1 MNKIGFF
8 RNKDSI
14 YFVIIIFLF
23 IAGYAFFFTSRLWMP
38 PGSDVRYLT
47 NLNEDVNWGN
57 RTIQIIRWD
66 YCDESKTMEVELDVE
81 NSEFDGKNSYD
92 FEALEYGGKELK
104 IKKIVEEADWI
115 VIQISELPKRWS
127 EVSLR
132 MFVAGTDSDKL
143 KLYTNIK
150 AVNKVEQVVEKDI
163 NGYRVGRLEAEI
175 LNYQNEVADKNK
187 EISELTAEIEN
198 IQAEISRLEESKTYQ
213 TEIQIEA
220 TNEKISDA
228 NTKLISNQEKIMDLQ
243 EEIEEINK
251 RIEMVQLQI
260 NEVLGSD

>member
-1 MNKIGFF
+1 MNKVGFF

-23 IAGYAFFFTSRLWMP
+23 IAGYLFFFTSRLWMP

-47 NLNEDVNWGN
+47 NINEDVNWGS
-57 RTIQIIRWD
+57 RTVRIIRWD
-66 YCDESKTMEVELDVE
+66 YCDENKIMEVELDVE
-81 NSEFDGKNSYD
+81 NSEYDGKNSYD

-115 VIQISELPKRWS
+115 VIQISELPKKWS

-132 MFVAGTDSDKL
+132 MFVAGTDEDRL

-150 AVNKVEQVVEKDI
+150 AVNKVEKIVEKDI
-163 NGYRVGRLEAEI
+163 NGYRAGRFEAEI
-175 LNYQNEVADKNK
+175 INYQAEIDSKNK
-187 EISELTAEIEN
+187 EISELTTEIEN
-198 IQAEISRLEESKTYQ
+198 IQAEIARLESSKTYQ

-220 TNEKISDA
+220 TNEKISEA
-228 NTKLISNQEKIMDLQ
+228 NVKMVSNQEEIVTLQ
-243 EEIEEINK
+243 EEIAEINK

-260 NEVLGSD
+260 NEVLSSD

>member
-1 MNKIGFF
+1 MNKVGFF

-47 NLNEDVNWGN
+47 NLNEDVKWGN
-57 RTIQIIRWD
+57 RTVKIIRWD
-66 YCDESKTMEVELDVE
+66 YCDKSKTMEVELDVE
-81 NSEFDGKNSYD
+81 NTEYDGKNSYD

-104 IKKIVEEADWI
+104 IKKIVEEADWL
-115 VIQISELPKRWS
+115 VIQISDLPKRWS

-132 MFVAGTDSDKL
+132 MFVAGTDEDRL

-150 AVNKVEQVVEKDI
+150 AVNKVENIVEKDI
-163 NGYRVGRLEAEI
+163 NGYRVGRFETEI
-175 LNYQNEVADKNK
+175 LNYQNEVDEKNK
-187 EISELTAEIEN
+187 DISELTTEIEN
-198 IQAEISRLEESKTYQ
+198 IQAEIARLEESKTYQ
-213 TEIQIEA
+213 TELQIEA
-220 TNEKISDA
+220 TNEKISEA
-228 NTKLISNQEKIMDLQ
+228 NLKLVSNQEKIVSLQ
-243 EEIEEINK
+243 EEITEINK

-260 NEVLGSD
+260 NEVLGID